1 MQIRRQ
7 RRSALGPGPD
17 PEGGGPDR
25 IQDTGDLLKLI
36 ICRAEMRKLCIVCF
50 HMNSKVKCCE

>member
-7 RRSALGPGPD
+7 RRSALGPDPGPD

-25 IQDTGDLLKLI
+25 VRDTGDLLKLVI
-36 ICRAEMRKLCIVCF
+36 RRAEMGKLCFVCLF
-50 HMNSKVKCCE
+50 SREQQS